1 MTITEEDLKKIFQGE
16 KVETTPSAEELEFL
30 DERSKIEANTLPL
43 LSIDQYEE
51 SYELFCTY
59 GLEEEML
66 QRVKPHIRYLS
77 RFKPNE
83 LLASSFYKHFKDKK
97 IVKQYVEENIQ
108 FVKQDS
114 ENP

>member
-1 MTITEEDLKKIFQGE
+1 MAVTEAQLKRMFDGE
-16 KVETTPSAEELEFL
+16 KVDADPSAEELKFL
-30 DERSKIEANTLPL
+30 DERSQIQAETLPL

-66 QRVKPHIRYLS
+66 KRTEPHIRYLS

-83 LLASSFYKHFKDKK
+83 LLTSSFYKRFKNKK
-97 IVKQYVEENIQ
+97 IVKRYVEENIQ
-108 FVKQDS
+108 FVK
-114 ENP
+114 